1 MNLLTAQATCFV
13 AAHIFLTQRATSSED
28 DPSRSISP
36 VSVWLLLGVLEG
48 SFCLFFV
55 IFLRNI
61 NRKYINTF
69 FTTMSAKR
77 YIQLVKF
84 HEADSDQT
92 RLHIF
97 EYHESYY
104 KSIREGVKSWVLDNY
119 ERLCDESPEWFTDR
133 VKASIPKDM
142 IPEDGVA
149 EEKEAIKGAETLPGT

>member
-1 MNLLTAQATCFV
+1 M
-13 AAHIFLTQRATSSED
+13 
-28 DPSRSISP
+28 
-36 VSVWLLLGVLEG
+36 
-48 SFCLFFV
+48 FFV

-97 EYHESYY
+97 EYHPSYHE
-104 KSIREGVKSWVLDNY
+104 SIREGVKSWVLDNY

-149 EEKEAIKGAETLPGT
+149 QEKEAIKGAETLPGT